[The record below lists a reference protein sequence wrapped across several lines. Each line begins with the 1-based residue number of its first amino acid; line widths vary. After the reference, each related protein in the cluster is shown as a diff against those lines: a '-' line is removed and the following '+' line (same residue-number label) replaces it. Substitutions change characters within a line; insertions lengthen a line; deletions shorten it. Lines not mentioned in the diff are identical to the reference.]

1 MAKLY
6 WRVKKNGR
14 WNWIAVSEDNT
25 IDIEDYDAIGIIAGL
40 RYVEEEE

>member
-6 WRVKKNGR
+6 WRVKKQGK
-14 WNWIAVSEDNT
+14 WNWVAVTTANT
-25 IDIEDYDAIGIIAGL
+25 IDIEDYDAIGIIQGL